1 MICKYFPKNSE
12 NQRVE
17 GQIDEVMI
25 YEHRQ
30 HREHRAG
37 RGPLRGADEGVSV
50 WTFSFS
56 DFWGKFT

>member
-1 MICKYFPKNSE
+1 MIRQYFPKNSE

-30 HREHRAG
+30 HKGHRAG
-37 RGPLRGADEGVSV
+37 SDPLRGADEGVSV

-56 DFWGKFT
+56 DCWGKFT